1 MRSILAIVLVA
12 SVVAP
17 AAAGSIRGS
26 IRLPAPPVADATFRP
41 YAGRASS
48 LPAPTRPARGLPGD
62 AVVYVEALPAGAPQP
77 AAQPR
82 PQLAQR
88 GQSFEPRVVVVAAG
102 DEVEFPNFD
111 PIYHNVFSVSP
122 ARRFDLGK
130 YPRGQSRT
138 VRFPKAGLVNVF
150 CDIHADMAAFILV
163 TPTRA
168 WTRATADGRFELGGL
183 AAGRYR
189 VHWWHPDFAGGT
201 SDVEVPADGAAALE
215 VTF

>member
-1 MRSILAIVLVA
+1 MRSILAIVLAACVA
-12 SVVAP
+12 AP

-26 IRLPAPPVADATFRP
+26 IRVPAPPAPDVTFRP

-48 LPAPTRPARGLPGD
+48 LPAPTRPARGLPSD
-62 AVVYVEALPAGAPQP
+62 AVVYVEALPAGASEP
-77 AAQPR
+77 AVPPR

-88 GQSFEPRVVVVAAG
+88 GQSFEPRVVVVSAG

-130 YPRGQSRT
+130 YPRGQSRS

-163 TPTRA
+163 TPNRA
-168 WTRATADGRFELGGL
+168 WTRGTADGRFELDGL
-183 AAGRYR
+183 PAGRYR
-189 VHWWHPDFAGGT
+189 VHWWHPDFGDGA
-201 SDVEVPADGAAALE
+201 SDVDVPAEGAGALE
-215 VTF
+215 VNF